1 MTAQEG
7 LFDFNPGDDLSS
19 HTVTRAVSSGPARL
33 HFRVR
38 DGDGCDPRGVITG
51 KEQRSDVRSWMLEE
65 ERSLRCA
72 SAKGADA
79 SVPSWLPSR
88 LRVNRAS
95 GMTR

>member
-1 MTAQEG
+1 VPVVGEIHAYSTKLTSTGRLIFYLRPKE
-7 LFDFNPGDDLSS
+7 LRGDDEALDFASGF
-19 HTVTRAVSSGPARL
+19 VDFGDVGLAVVA
-33 HFRVR
+33 
-38 DGDGCDPRGVITG
+38 
-51 KEQRSDVRSWMLEE
+51 LEMTEGE
-65 ERSLRCA
+65 ERSLHCA